1 MPYIEV
7 DAAAITANVRRLGDI
22 AGRDVIV
29 VVKANA
35 YGHGAAI
42 AADSAVAGGAVALA
56 TADVAEAVQLREHG
70 VTRELVSWLH
80 SADPDFALAVEH
92 DIDVGVSSVEH
103 LQRAAAV
110 STPQKTLGVQL
121 KFDTGL
127 GRNGIPECEWGQVVE
142 RAATLQREGRLRVTG
157 IMSHVAGTSAEADLA
172 QAARFGEIARKTA
185 YLEPE
190 RIHLTASAAT
200 MQLGDAHTACN
211 AVRVGILAYGLHPDG
226 ADADGALARELGVRP
241 ALRLLGTATDGVLDV
256 GYQHGL
262 LHAPGAWVLVNGER
276 VDIAEQRASETVLDK
291 PVSGDAVVIG
301 DPALGEPGAG
311 MWAEAVGTINYEIVA
326 RLSAALERRVKGQS

>member
-7 DAAAITANVRRLGDI
+7 DAAAITSNVRRLGDI

-29 VVKANA
+29 VVKANG
-35 YGHGAAI
+35 YGHGAAL
-42 AADSAVAGGAVALA
+42 AADAALAGGAVALA
-56 TADVAEAVQLREHG
+56 TADVAEAVLLRERG
-70 VTRELVSWLH
+70 AACELVAWLL
-80 SADPDFALAVEH
+80 SADPDLTTAREH
-92 DIDVGVSSVEH
+92 DVTVGISSIDQLE
-103 LQRAAAV
+103 RAAAV
-110 STPQKTLGVQL
+110 GGLSVHL

-127 GRNGIPECEWGQVVE
+127 GRNGIPEDAWAAVIE
-142 RAATLQREGRLRVTG
+142 RADTLQREGRLRVTG
-157 IMSHVAGTSAEADLA
+157 VMSHVAGTSAEADLV
-172 QAARFGEIARKTA
+172 QADRFAEVARKAA

-200 MQLGDAHTACN
+200 LQLGDAHTACN

-262 LHAPGAWVLVNGER
+262 LHAPGVWVLVNGER
-276 VDIAEQRASETVLDK
+276 VGIAEQRASETVLER
-291 PVSGDAVVIG
+291 PVSGEAVVIG

-326 RLSAALERRVKGQS
+326 RLSAAVERRVKGQS